1 MGSGSDI
8 HSRNNVI
15 EDVYLSDTHGVERLL
30 ASIFEITERSKYKFD
45 QSATTLITDLNLAL
59 DSDIFT
65 ELERKTIALV
75 YYAQLEYQK
84 VAKLLEVKV
93 HEVISSLAESLEKI
107 SAVFLGYKVAKLP
120 KYKPRDYSLMDWLEA
135 VGKGEASVY
144 EIPPQVNTDILNWLA
159 KQGDDQAQETL
170 RQRKEGPPIEE
181 YRQYKVE
188 QYPFYTEEQF
198 RRMDQKL
205 SVSYLPKK
213 ELERLALGRTVV
225 GGRKTSFHEDEFDF
239 DTNKGKFGPRV
250 VNAKVYK

>member
-8 HSRNNVI
+8 HSRNNVL

-65 ELERKTIALV
+65 DLERKTIALV
-75 YYAQLEYQK
+75 YFAQLEYHK
-84 VAKLLEVKV
+84 VAKLLGVRV
-93 HEVISSLAESLEKI
+93 HEVINNLAESLEKV
-107 SAVFLGYKVAKLP
+107 SAVFLGYKVTKLP
-120 KYKPRDYSLMDWLEA
+120 KYTPRDYSLMNWLEA

-144 EIPPQVNTDILNWLA
+144 EIPAQVNTDILNWLA
-159 KQGDDQAQETL
+159 KQGDELAQETL

-181 YRQYKVE
+181 YRKYSVHR
-188 QYPFYTEEQF
+188 YPFYTEDQLQ
-198 RRMDQKL
+198 RMDQKL
-205 SVSYLPKK
+205 SISYLPKE
-213 ELERLALGRTVV
+213 ELERHALGRTVV

-239 DTNKGKFGPRV
+239 DANKGKFGPRV